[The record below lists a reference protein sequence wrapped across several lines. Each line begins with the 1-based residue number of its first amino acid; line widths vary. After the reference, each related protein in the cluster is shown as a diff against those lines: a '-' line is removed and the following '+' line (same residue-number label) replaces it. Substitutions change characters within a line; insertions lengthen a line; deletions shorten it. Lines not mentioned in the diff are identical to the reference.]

1 MRQSIRKTN
10 KPNYR
15 TNKTDSESEK
25 EKAMAQPLEDI
36 YSEYK
41 QRLNSEIGII
51 HKSNLEE
58 SAFIREILK
67 LFFDYFCVSHKM
79 SLKDLVDYME
89 KIIIIRAL
97 CRFNGNQREARP
109 VLENQSHYFKRK
121 N

>member
-1 MRQSIRKTN
+1 
-10 KPNYR
+10 
-15 TNKTDSESEK
+15 
-25 EKAMAQPLEDI
+25 MAQPLEDI

-97 CRFNGNQREARP
+97 CRFNGNQREAARY
-109 VLENQSHYFKRK
+109 LRINHTTLNEKIKRYKIKRK